1 MSRFYDSLC
10 STKMNCHAKYVGQ
23 RSFGL
28 FAHTYRHTDTRI
40 ESIVLQAHS
49 KEPEVTKNT

>member
-40 ESIVLQAHS
+40 ESIVLLAHS